1 MCVDQNCVN
10 SLQGPRLKTPT
21 RGPFLLNDGGR
32 QETEAL
38 PEMEAISFSVSE
50 LAKIGVTLAASRT
63 CWAILEK
70 KHVSR
75 NNNREKIKGSREYGF
90 GK

>member
-1 MCVDQNCVN
+1 
-10 SLQGPRLKTPT
+10 
-21 RGPFLLNDGGR
+21 
-32 QETEAL
+32 
-38 PEMEAISFSVSE
+38 MEVISFSVSE

-63 CWAILEK
+63 SWAILEK
-70 KHVSR
+70 KHVGR